1 MDEGTV
7 SESIPDLKDIEAKIG
22 RKTPEGL
29 LRWMRE
35 ESSSLRA
42 DAKLALAHDA
52 GKETGMKSLDEKIRK
67 LKMEMVR
74 IHSSHICARR
84 MRGRLLFSRMC
95 HSRKSARYRAV
106 IMTMNAEPGSAP
118 ADSLVSST

>member
-42 DAKLALAHDA
+42 DLAHDT